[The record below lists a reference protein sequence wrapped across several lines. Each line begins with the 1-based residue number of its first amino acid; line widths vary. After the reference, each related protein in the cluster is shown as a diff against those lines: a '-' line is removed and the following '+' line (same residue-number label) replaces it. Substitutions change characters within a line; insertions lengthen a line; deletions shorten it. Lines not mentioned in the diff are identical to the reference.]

1 MRTRSRWDRMDF
13 LFLAVS
19 TLAVMQSI
27 DEFFYDLPRD
37 EKAIALR
44 LREII
49 LQAAPDFKEEFSYGV
64 PYYFRHR
71 RVTCIWPASS
81 AGGPRKGVF
90 IGFCRGNEMSN
101 EQGIIEMGNR
111 KRFGLI
117 RYYDVKEIKEDILME
132 ILQEAIM
139 VDEKIWELKRK
150 RKNRSGNHL
159 H

>member
-1 MRTRSRWDRMDF
+1 
-13 LFLAVS
+13 
-19 TLAVMQSI
+19 MQSI

-49 LQAAPDFKEEFSYGV
+49 LQSAPDFKEEFSYGV
-64 PYYFRHR
+64 PYYFRHG

-101 EQGIIEMGNR
+101 EQGIIEMGDR

-117 RYYDVKEIKEDILME
+117 RYYDVKEINEDVLME
-132 ILQEAIM
+132 LLQEAIM
-139 VDEKIWELKRK
+139 VDEEVFNNRK
-150 RKNRSGNHL
+150 KTRVRPNRRKFIGE
-159 H
+159 